1 MDDKDRKIIE
11 MLQENARRPF
21 TDIAKELNVT
31 ETTIRKRVAELE
43 RTGVIKKYTIEVDP
57 DKLGYKTVTI
67 LGIDVEPRHLLSA
80 AQKISELPETKW
92 VATSTGD
99 HMIMC
104 EVWTPN
110 GEALMQLLSGKVG
123 KIKGITD
130 ICPAI
135 ILEKI
140 K

>member
-1 MDDKDRKIIE
+1 MDERDKKIIK
-11 MLQENARRPF
+11 MLKENARRPF
-21 TDIAKELNVT
+21 TDIAKELGVT

-43 RTGVIKKYTIEVDP
+43 RSGVIKKYTIEVDP
-57 DKLGYKTVTI
+57 EKVGYKTITI
-67 LGIDVEPRHLLSA
+67 LGIDVEPKYLLEA
-80 AQKISELPETKW
+80 AKKLAELDEVRW

-104 EVWTPN
+104 EVWTHN
-110 GEALMQLLSGKVG
+110 GDELMNLLSSKIG
-123 KIKGITD
+123 KIRGITD
-130 ICPAI
+130 VCPAI

>member
-1 MDDKDRKIIE
+1 MDERDKKIIE
-11 MLQENARRPF
+11 MLKENARRPY
-21 TDIAKELNVT
+21 TDMAKELGVT

-43 RTGVIKKYTIEVDP
+43 RSGVIKKYTIEIAP
-57 DKLGYKTVTI
+57 EKIGFKTITI
-67 LGIDVEPRHLLSA
+67 LGIDVEPKYLLEV
-80 AQKISELPETKW
+80 AQKLAEMDEVQW

-104 EVWTPN
+104 EVWAAN
-110 GEALMQLLSGKVG
+110 GEALMKLLSSKIG

-130 ICPAI
+130 LCPAI
-135 ILEKI
+135 VLEKI